1 MVKSVLPKNKK
12 IAFVFSVVL
21 IAAVSVCFVADMT
34 DQDWLTWGNKCL
46 AQSFDPSSDQKIK
59 KWELVLTDDSF
70 IRLRK
75 TYQNGKQEY
84 FSFHLHNLQ
93 DMDYLG
99 TVNTGTLQLK
109 AKGDDIIVQTYNDRK
124 GNVDSM
130 ATVLSIPVKN
140 MEPERLDSLQH
151 ALLYFK
157 SKNL

>member
-1 MVKSVLPKNKK
+1 ML
-12 IAFVFSVVL
+12 A
-21 IAAVSVCFVADMT
+21 AAVSLCFVADMS
-34 DQDWLTWGNKCL
+34 DQDWLIWSNKCL
-46 AQSFDPSSDQKIK
+46 MQSFDQASDAKIK

-93 DMDYLG
+93 DMGYLG
-99 TVNTGTLQLK
+99 TVNIGTLQLK
-109 AKGDDIIVQTYNDRK
+109 AKSDDIIVQTYNDKK

-157 SKNL
+157 SKGL